1 MRILL
6 STLGTIGDI
15 VPFARMAR
23 MLLGRGHRVTVHCP
37 RQFGGWFPSEAG
49 IVFSGGELP
58 ATRREEFF
66 DQALRVTTPIAQKVH
81 FARWFYGLGE
91 SDERARAYYNRA
103 CQVFQTHDLA
113 LINVLDHI
121 GQIAAEHIDLPW
133 VSYVSRPPPDP
144 AVADPLNTDIDTA
157 ISALLS
163 RISNQTC
170 RVRMFRT
177 LSPLLTLVGCSPSI
191 TPPHPET
198 SVKLTGAWLNP
209 PRLQTLSPTVEEF
222 LSKGPTLVTTFG
234 TMPDVNGR
242 TQALTQAA
250 HLSGWRAIVQVMTP
264 APVPASIPKGILIM
278 RKRLPFDAL
287 FPRVNAIVHHG
298 GCGTTHEVLR
308 SGRPSFAVPHM
319 ADQFFWG
326 FILQHKKLGPAPVQ
340 YTDIEIDTLAEKM
353 SALRQNEYTRRAEAL
368 APVIAAED
376 GVTVAADLIE
386 SVLREVA

>member
-15 VPFARMAR
+15 IPFARMAR
-23 MLLGRGHRVTVHCP
+23 MLLTRGHSVTVHCP
-37 RQFGGWFPSEAG
+37 RQFGEWFPSGAD
-49 IVFSGGELP
+49 IVFSAGELA
-58 ATRREEFF
+58 ATRREELI
-66 DQALRVTTPIAQKVH
+66 DQALRETTPIAQRVH

-91 SDERARAYYNRA
+91 SDERAREYYDRA
-103 CQVFQTHDLA
+103 CQVFKPHDLA

-157 ISALLS
+157 VSALLS
-163 RISNQTC
+163 RISNQAC

-191 TPPHPET
+191 TPPPPVT
-198 SVKLTGAWLNP
+198 SVTLTGAWLDP
-209 PRLQTLSPTVEEF
+209 PRSQTLSPAVEEF

-242 TQALTQAA
+242 TEALVHAA
-250 HLSGWRAIVQVMTP
+250 HMSGWRAIVQVIT
-264 APVPASIPKGILIM
+264 PVPDPASVPKGILIT
-278 RKRLPFDAL
+278 RERLPFDVL

-298 GCGTTHEVLR
+298 GSGTTHEVLR
-308 SGRPSFAVPHM
+308 AGRPSLVVPHM
-319 ADQFFWG
+319 GDQPFWG
-326 FILQHKKLGPAPVQ
+326 YILHLNGLAPAPVQ
-340 YTDIEIDTLAEKM
+340 YTEIEAETLAEKM
-353 SALRQNEYTRRAEAL
+353 AALRQNEYINRAEAL
-368 APVIAAED
+368 APTIAAEN
-376 GVTVAADLIE
+376 GITIAADLIE
-386 SVLREVA
+386 AVHREGA